1 MYKLV
6 RVEGHWKVTMA
17 RSKGAQSAKAMAH
30 EDLASRIR
38 SSADTNRAVEE
49 TLATSQRIIGRVT
62 DGIYREPWAAF
73 RELVANSYDADAQ
86 YVSIE
91 TDQPSFSQIVFRDD
105 GNGMSAETVA
115 YVVKN
120 IGGSSKRTSIGANLN
135 TVGEEDANRSPAG
148 RPLIGKIG
156 IGLFAVAQLTQ
167 HFQIIT
173 KARGEDV
180 RTSLT
185 VVLMTHDEDKQVLE
199 DDGQYRAGTV
209 SIISEK
215 VSEGDIDS
223 HGTEVVLYELRPEI
237 RRTLQSL
244 RRWQNA
250 RNGFSDAGD
259 KLEEEPRYHIGL
271 PAGVLSRADKGL
283 DPKLPWDLTDEPAVK
298 FEGLFKAVGEMS
310 GRGTRGVTLQHFD
323 EYLRL
328 VWKLSLSLPIAY
340 MDEDPF
346 DLGDQSGILFF
357 DLPSTS
363 RQSRRI
369 RLEQGRTLREQFD
382 LSARIRQPTLSFSV
396 SLDGM
401 LLKRPIRLPTE
412 LEVNS
417 RISAPVMMIAKEI
430 APFSGAD
437 LDLAGG
443 PLEFEAYLYWNSRII
458 PRDNAGVLI
467 RVHEA
472 SGTLFDRSFLNY
484 QISEQTRLRQIT
496 AEIFVKQGL
505 DSAINIDRESYNYS
519 HPHFLYIQKWLHRA
533 LRLLVNR
540 LKALADEDLQR
551 ERTQRRELSQRA
563 RDTHALAVW
572 SSRQGEEADPP
583 ISVSSPGSLPSE
595 VGEAQI
601 EWSDEQPIDKH
612 ADRAAA
618 IAVVL
623 EAYGALSNLNVQE
636 RAQLIRDILKIFED
650 LK

>member
-1 MYKLV
+1 
-6 RVEGHWKVTMA
+6 MA
-17 RSKGAQSAKAMAH
+17 SSQGSQSTKPVAH

-38 SSADTNRAVEE
+38 GSADTNKAVEE

-86 YVSIE
+86 FVSIE
-91 TDQPSFSQIVFRDD
+91 TDQPSFSQIIFRDD
-105 GNGMSAETVA
+105 GNGMAAETVA

-120 IGGSSKRTSIGANLN
+120 IGGSSKRTSIGADLN
-135 TVGEEDANRSPAG
+135 TVGEMDANRSPAG

-173 KARGEDV
+173 KAKGEAV

-199 DDGQYRAGTV
+199 DDGQYKAGTV
-209 SIISEK
+209 SIISER
-215 VSEGDIDS
+215 VPESDIDS

-244 RRWQNA
+244 QRWQNA
-250 RNGFSDAGD
+250 RHGPAEAGN
-259 KLEEEPRYHIGL
+259 KLEDEPRYHIGL
-271 PAGVLSRADKGL
+271 PAGILSRTDDGL
-283 DPKLPWDLTDEPAVK
+283 DPNLPWELTDEPDVK
-298 FEGLFKAVGEMS
+298 FERFFKAVGEMS
-310 GRGTRGVTLQHFD
+310 GKGTRGVTLQHFD

-328 VWKLSLSLPIAY
+328 VWKLSLSLPITY

-346 DLGDQSGILFF
+346 DLGDQSRVLFF

-363 RQSRRI
+363 RQSRKVE
-369 RLEQGRTLREQFD
+369 LERGRTLREHFD
-382 LSARIRQPTLSFSV
+382 LAARTRQPTLSFYV

-401 LLKRPIRLPTE
+401 SLKRPIRLPKE
-412 LEVNS
+412 LAADS
-417 RISAPVMMIAKEI
+417 RIAAPVLMIAKEI
-430 APFSGAD
+430 APFSEAD

-496 AEIFVKQGL
+496 AEIFVKRGL
-505 DSAINIDRESYNYS
+505 DSAINIDRESYNFS

-551 ERTQRRELSQRA
+551 ERAQQRESSQRA

-572 SSRQGEEADPP
+572 SARHGEEADPP
-583 ISVSSPGSLPSE
+583 VSGSLVDALPSG
-595 VGEAQI
+595 VGEAEI
-601 EWSDEQPIDKH
+601 EWSEEQPIEKH
-612 ADRAAA
+612 ADRASA
-618 IAVVL
+618 IAIVL
-623 EAYGALSNLNVQE
+623 EAYGALSSLNTRE
-636 RAQLIRDILKIFED
+636 RARLIRDILKIFED

>member
-1 MYKLV
+1 
-6 RVEGHWKVTMA
+6 MA
-17 RSKGAQSAKAMAH
+17 RSQGAQSAEPTGHK
-30 EDLASRIR
+30 DLASRIR
-38 SSADTNRAVEE
+38 SSADTNKAVEE

-86 YVSIE
+86 FVSIE
-91 TDQPSFSQIVFRDD
+91 TDQPSFSQIIFRDD

-135 TVGEEDANRSPAG
+135 TVGEGDANRSPAG

-173 KARGEDV
+173 KARGEAV

-199 DDGQYRAGTV
+199 DDGQYQAGTV
-209 SIISEK
+209 SIISER
-215 VSEGDIDS
+215 VPESDIDS

-244 RRWQNA
+244 QRWQNA
-250 RNGFSDAGD
+250 SNGFAEAGGR
-259 KLEEEPRYHIGL
+259 LEDEPRYHIGL
-271 PAGVLSRADKGL
+271 PAGVLGRAHAGL
-283 DPKLPWDLTDEPAVK
+283 EPKLPWDLADEPAVK
-298 FEGLFKAVGEMS
+298 FEGFFKAVGAMS
-310 GRGTRGVTLQHFD
+310 GKGTRGVTLQHFD

-328 VWKLSLSLPIAY
+328 VWKLSLSLPITY

-346 DLGDQSGILFF
+346 DLDDQSGILFF

-363 RQSRRI
+363 RQSNRVE
-369 RLEQGRTLREQFD
+369 LEQGRTLREHFD
-382 LSARIRQPTLSFSV
+382 LTARSRQPALSFHV

-401 LLKRPIRLPTE
+401 LLKRPIRLPKV
-412 LEVNS
+412 LEARS
-417 RISAPVMMIAKEI
+417 RISAPVLTVAKET
-430 APFSGAD
+430 APFSEAD

-496 AEIFVKQGL
+496 AEIFVQRGL
-505 DSAINIDRESYNYS
+505 DSAINIDRESYNFS

-551 ERTQRRELSQRA
+551 ERTQQRELSQRA

-572 SSRQGEEADPP
+572 TGRHGEEADPP
-583 ISVSSPGSLPSE
+583 MSMRSTGALPSE
-595 VGEAQI
+595 VGDAQI
-601 EWSDEQPIDKH
+601 EWSDERPIETH
-612 ADRAAA
+612 ADRASA
-618 IAVVL
+618 IAIVL
-623 EAYGALSNLNVQE
+623 EAYGALSKLSAAE
-636 RAQLIRDILKIFED
+636 RGELIRDILKVFED
-650 LK
+650 LR